1 MNEQG
6 EYWRDLRTV
15 LAVAE
20 AGSLSAAARNLGI
33 SHATVFRHINQIEEK
48 LAAKLFERG
57 RDGYSLTAAGE
68 RLAALTGRFDQDL
81 VGLERQILGQELE
94 PAGLVRITTTDTL
107 LINFLSPILVALQKR
122 FPEIELEIDC
132 SNEIVNLNRR
142 DADIALR
149 PSKEAGDNM
158 IGRRLSDIA
167 MAVYCHKSYAQQH
180 LEDRVPEGSLAGSS
194 GRSPAG
200 LKDVPRDVPLTVP
213 LAVLQQ
219 QVWVGPGEKL
229 FYLPLARWLREKGLQ
244 PSVRTRHNS
253 LLAVADAVRAGAGL
267 AILPCFMADED
278 SSLLRLAGPL
288 PELTGELWLLTH
300 PDLRS
305 VGRIR
310 ACMDFLA
317 GELVQRRSLLE
328 GQ

>member
-20 AGSLSAAARNLGI
+20 EGSLSAAARNLGI

-48 LAAKLFERG
+48 LVVKLFERG
-57 RDGYSLTAAGE
+57 REGYSLTAAGE
-68 RLAALTGRFDQDL
+68 RLAALAGRFDQDL
-81 VGLERQILGQELE
+81 IGLERQIQGQEIE

-107 LINFLSPILVALQKR
+107 LINFLSPMLVALQQR

-167 MAVYCHKSYAQQH
+167 MAIYCHKSYAQQH
-180 LEDRVPEGSLAGSS
+180 FQGHILSD
-194 GRSPAG
+194 
-200 LKDVPRDVPLTVP
+200 LKEIP
-213 LAVLQQ
+213 LAILQQ
-219 QVWVGPGEKL
+219 QIWVGPGEKL
-229 FYLPLARWLREKGLQ
+229 FYLPLARWLREQGFQ
-244 PSVRTRHNS
+244 PSVRSRHNS

-267 AILPCFMADED
+267 AVLPCFMADED
-278 SSLLRLAGPL
+278 DNLLRIARPL

-300 PDLRS
+300 PDLRN

-317 GELVQRRSLLE
+317 EEVTSRRSLLE
-328 GQ
+328 GRR